1 MDDINIKRQKAR
13 ERRKQEELDWQNQIN
28 ERRKALALEQKVD
41 IDLDKATEDRD
52 RIKAE
57 KERIDVEFQKAEK
70 EWKRAYA
77 EWQKVYPDEES
88 N

>member
-1 MDDINIKRQKAR
+1 MDDIAIKRQKAR
-13 ERRKQEELDWQNQIN
+13 ERRKQEELDWQAQIN

-57 KERIDVEFQKAEK
+57 KERIDAEYQKAES
-70 EWKRAYA
+70 EYKRVFI
-77 EWQKVYPDEES
+77 EWQKVYPDEEL